1 MKIFRV
7 EDKTGDGPYAEDG
20 PLRQFIHDKE
30 SPVRRTDR
38 HPSPFGEGDDPR
50 NGLLM
55 MGFFGEFV
63 YGFISKQQA
72 LDWFYKPEWRE
83 AMSKAGYHLT
93 EWEVSNNPRVFIN
106 GYKQVMFIR
115 DKAKLLSSNVPWD
128 EANSPAI
135 ESTIDKPKRKRA
147 KVKSL
152 VQEEQATN

>member
-7 EDKTGDGPYAEDG
+7 EDKTGNGPYEENG
-20 PLRQFIHDKE
+20 PLRQFMHDKE

-55 MGFFGEFV
+55 
-63 YGFISKQQA
+63 
-72 LDWFYKPEWRE
+72 LD
-83 AMSKAGYHLT
+83 
-93 EWEVSNNPRVFIN
+93 NPRLYIE
-106 GYKQVMFIR
+106 GYKQVMVIR
-115 DKAKLLSSNVPWD
+115 DRAKLLSSNVPWD

-152 VQEEQATN
+152 AQEEQATN